1 MISYSKIK
9 SYAKINLALNIVG
22 KNKLLHKIESIIS
35 FLDFYDEILI
45 KVIKN
50 KNHKIKFIGKFSN
63 NISLDNTVSKLFKII
78 EKKKLLKN
86 LKFEII
92 IKKNIPLEA
101 GLGGGS
107 MNASNILKFLIKK
120 KLIKISKKETYEIC
134 NLVGSDVILGI
145 YSNNLILRS
154 NNTITNFLI
163 KRNIFTLIVK
173 PNFGCSTKEIYSK
186 VKKFRKAKFNQPLKN
201 MFDLDFFKK
210 MNNDLER
217 IALNEY
223 PRLSVLK
230 NFLEKLPK
238 VEFVRMTGS
247 GSAIIAY
254 FKSYKMCKEAEKKV
268 KKQFRNY
275 WCKTAKTI

>member
-45 KVIKN
+45 KIIKN

-63 NISLDNTVSKLFKII
+63 DISLDNTVSKLFKII

-186 VKKFRKAKFNQPLKN
+186 VKKLRKAKFNQPLKN